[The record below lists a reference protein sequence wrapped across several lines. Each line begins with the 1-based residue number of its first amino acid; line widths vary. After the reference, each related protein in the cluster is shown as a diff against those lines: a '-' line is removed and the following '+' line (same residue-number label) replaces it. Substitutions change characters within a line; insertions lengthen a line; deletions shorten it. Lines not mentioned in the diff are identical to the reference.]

1 MYALAKKAVE
11 KRSIVQRD
19 QAPKDQETYQ
29 VSTQLK
35 NWLLPDKC
43 DYEKRKPLQN
53 VDEQLLCA
61 GVRGDM
67 HEIKFLHKV
76 GADLE
81 YRDHNDLGLAH
92 FAAQRGDVKMM
103 AYLNDH
109 GANPYDHV
117 LKDGQ
122 TVVHIAARQGKL
134 GLLKWMYNTSP
145 NFNFDALDNAG
156 ANMSHYAV
164 LGDKIDVIKWLYKE
178 CSKSRYKNVLKTPD
192 HNGMDILSLSI
203 TLGHNDIRDFLRWI
217 GTSKASSRVKSNF
230 FRSVTAYNQSMLL
243 DAGSIK
249 LKEKSVFKLQ
259 KIWRRKKKHIDEQSY
274 NNHYETKKTEA
285 DLLQIQKMLADLKSE
300 EERERKATEEE
311 LRRRKIA
318 AKNENEFVQKMRNEE
333 KRVKLVAYRQ
343 ERVNEVIKASG
354 CVSMPSIALSAI
366 LKIAH
371 NNIRLTS
378 MQTCLCIHW

>member
-1 MYALAKKAVE
+1 
-11 KRSIVQRD
+11 
-19 QAPKDQETYQ
+19 
-29 VSTQLK
+29 
-35 NWLLPDKC
+35 
-43 DYEKRKPLQN
+43 
-53 VDEQLLCA
+53 
-61 GVRGDM
+61 M

-134 GLLKWMYNTSP
+134 GLLKWMYNNTSP

-203 TLGHNDIRDFLRWI
+203 TLGHNDIRDFFAVDW
-217 GTSKASSRVKSNF
+217 
-230 FRSVTAYNQSMLL
+230 YQQS
-243 DAGSIK
+243 
-249 LKEKSVFKLQ
+249 Q
-259 KIWRRKKKHIDEQSY
+259 Q
-274 NNHYETKKTEA
+274 
-285 DLLQIQKMLADLKSE
+285 
-300 EERERKATEEE
+300 
-311 LRRRKIA
+311 
-318 AKNENEFVQKMRNEE
+318 
-333 KRVKLVAYRQ
+333 
-343 ERVNEVIKASG
+343 
-354 CVSMPSIALSAI
+354 
-366 LKIAH
+366 
-371 NNIRLTS
+371 
-378 MQTCLCIHW
+378 

>member
-11 KRSIVQRD
+11 RRALSARPSTKRPGNI
-19 QAPKDQETYQ
+19 P

-53 VDEQLLCA
+53 IDEQLLCA

-109 GANPYDHV
+109 GAKPYDHV

-122 TVVHIAARQGKL
+122 TVVHIAARHGKL

-203 TLGHNDIRDFLRWI
+203 TLGHNDIRDFLRWV

-249 LKEKSVFKLQ
+249 LKRRVCLNYRRYGEGRKSISMSRVTIIITKQ
-259 KIWRRKKKHIDEQSY
+259 K
-274 NNHYETKKTEA
+274 
-285 DLLQIQKMLADLKSE
+285 
-300 EERERKATEEE
+300 
-311 LRRRKIA
+311 RRRLICFKY
-318 AKNENEFVQKMRNEE
+318 KK
-333 KRVKLVAYRQ
+333 
-343 ERVNEVIKASG
+343 
-354 CVSMPSIALSAI
+354 C
-366 LKIAH
+366 
-371 NNIRLTS
+371 
-378 MQTCLCIHW
+378 

>member
-1 MYALAKKAVE
+1 M
-11 KRSIVQRD
+11 
-19 QAPKDQETYQ
+19 
-29 VSTQLK
+29 
-35 NWLLPDKC
+35 
-43 DYEKRKPLQN
+43 
-53 VDEQLLCA
+53 
-61 GVRGDM
+61 
-67 HEIKFLHKV
+67 
-76 GADLE
+76 
-81 YRDHNDLGLAH
+81 
-92 FAAQRGDVKMM
+92 
-103 AYLNDH
+103 
-109 GANPYDHV
+109 
-117 LKDGQ
+117 
-122 TVVHIAARQGKL
+122 
-134 GLLKWMYNTSP
+134 
-145 NFNFDALDNAG
+145 
-156 ANMSHYAV
+156 
-164 LGDKIDVIKWLYKE
+164 
-178 CSKSRYKNVLKTPD
+178 KTPD

-354 CVSMPSIALSAI
+354 CVSMPSIEPSAI

-378 MQTCLCIHW
+378 MQTCLYIH